1 MTPSAPSPTPNPS
14 ELRIHP
20 TDPSPGDPGA
30 SAARDPERYWV
41 EHVYQGGSV
50 PQLTVRAIIAGM
62 VIGAVMC
69 LSNLYVILKT
79 GWSLGVTITAC
90 ILAFAVFATFGAM
103 SRLTAWVLDRLPKP
117 VKYLLGAWMV
127 ASNVGV
133 IYWMGWGAASVAA
146 LCALLMLG
154 FLVLSARGPKR
165 EFTDLENN
173 AMGSVA
179 SAAGYMT
186 GGGNM
191 AAVPALLMLT
201 GALPPSGW
209 LVVWFAVISA
219 LGVFAAIP
227 IKRQLINV
235 EALPFP
241 TGTATAE
248 TIRALHGHGDV
259 ARRKSLM
266 LGAAG
271 LVGALLVFFRDAR
284 FPWLTNIPE
293 KRGMPFTVGGRPA
306 GDWTLSFDFSLLL
319 VGAGALV
326 SFKTGWSMLLGAVL
340 TYGFLAPE
348 MVAQGA
354 ITAVTYRAINSW
366 AVWTG
371 AALLVSSGLLSFAFQ
386 WRSVARSFKALSGL
400 FGKKDAKAEAEDPL
414 AGIECPPAWFPI
426 GFALLGPVAIFLM
439 AYLFQIPWWAG
450 VLAMPL
456 AVVMGVIASRVT
468 GETDT
473 TPTKALGPVTQLI
486 FGGLAPGNIPANV
499 MSANATGGVGLHSAD
514 LLTDLKSGW
523 LLGAN
528 PRQQFFAQLFGVV
541 AGAAVVV
548 PAFKLLVPSADVL
561 GSAEFPAPAS
571 MVWAGVSKLLATGV
585 AALPESARV
594 GAVCGASLGILLVLL
609 ERWAPK
615 KAKAFIPSAAG
626 FGLAIVIPGSSSI
639 AFFLGAAIAEVL
651 RRVKPKLA
659 EDTVLPVSSGFIA
672 GESLLGIGLAMAKAF
687 GVMPK

>member
-1 MTPSAPSPTPNPS
+1 MSQSSPPSTPTPSAAHGGPPPDAHSQA
-14 ELRIHP
+14 
-20 TDPSPGDPGA
+20 PGV
-30 SAARDPERYWV
+30 SAETDPERYWLKN
-41 EHVYQGGSV
+41 VYQGGSR
-50 PQLTVRAIIAGM
+50 QLTVRAVIAGM
-62 VIGAVMC
+62 LIGAVMC

-90 ILAFAVFATFGAM
+90 ILAFAVFGTLRSLRVLKNDF
-103 SRLTAWVLDRLPKP
+103 TA
-117 VKYLLGAWMV
+117 
-127 ASNVGV
+127 
-133 IYWMGWGAASVAA
+133 
-146 LCALLMLG
+146 
-154 FLVLSARGPKR
+154 
-165 EFTDLENN
+165 LENN

-227 IKRQLINV
+227 IKRQLINI

-248 TIRALHGHGDV
+248 TIRALHGHGEV
-259 ARRKSLM
+259 ARRKSRL
-266 LGAAG
+266 LTGAG
-271 LVGALLVFFRDAR
+271 VVGAFLVVLRDAR
-284 FPWLTNIPE
+284 FSWLTNIPD
-293 KRGMPFTVGGRPA
+293 KVSLPFTMLGKKA
-306 GDWTLSFDFSLLL
+306 SAWTLSLDFSLLM

-340 TYGFLAPE
+340 AYGFLAPE
-348 MVAQGA
+348 MVAQGEIA
-354 ITAVTYRAINSW
+354 EVTYKAINSW
-366 AVWTG
+366 MVWTG
-371 AALLVSSGLLSFAFQ
+371 SALLVSSGLLSFAFQ

-400 FGKKDAKAEAEDPL
+400 FGGKRSGEEEQDPL
-414 AGIECPPAWFPI
+414 AGIECPPSWFPL
-426 GFALLGPVAIFLM
+426 GFAVLGPVAVFLM
-439 AYLFQIPWWAG
+439 AHLFQIPWWAG
-450 VLAMPL
+450 VLALPL

-499 MSANATGGVGLHSAD
+499 MSANATGGVGLHAAD

-528 PRQQFFAQLFGVV
+528 PRQQFIAQLFGVV

-548 PAFKLLVPSADVL
+548 PVFNILIPSPDVL
-561 GSAEFPAPAS
+561 GSVDFPAPAT

-585 AALPESARV
+585 AAMPVSARW
-594 GAVCGASLGILLVLL
+594 GATCGGTLGITLVLL
-609 ERWAPK
+609 ERWAPAK
-615 KAKAFIPSAAG
+615 LKAYIPSAAG
-626 FGLAIVIPGSSSI
+626 FGLAIVIPASSSI
-639 AFFLGAAIAEVL
+639 AFFIGAAIAEVL
-651 RRVKPKLA
+651 RRKKPALA
-659 EDTVLPVSSGFIA
+659 EATVLPVSSGFIA
-672 GESLLGIGLAMAKAF
+672 GESLLGIGIAMLKAF
-687 GVMPK
+687 GMMPK

>member
-1 MTPSAPSPTPNPS
+1 MSPSSPSSTPSPS

-20 TDPSPGDPGA
+20 NDPPPEGDAGA
-30 SAARDPERYWV
+30 SAAKDPERYWL
-41 EHVYQGGSV
+41 EHVYQGGSR
-50 PQLTVRAIIAGM
+50 QLTVRAVIAGM
-62 VIGAVMC
+62 LIGAVMC

-90 ILAFAVFATFGAM
+90 ILAYAVFGTLR
-103 SRLTAWVLDRLPKP
+103 SLRLLKKD
-117 VKYLLGAWMV
+117 
-127 ASNVGV
+127 
-133 IYWMGWGAASVAA
+133 
-146 LCALLMLG
+146 
-154 FLVLSARGPKR
+154 
-165 EFTDLENN
+165 FTDLENN

-201 GALPPSGW
+201 GTLPSSGW
-209 LVVWFAVISA
+209 LMVWFAVISA

-227 IKRQLINV
+227 IKRQLINI

-248 TIRALHGHGDV
+248 TIRALHGHGET
-259 ARRKSLM
+259 ARRKSRL
-266 LGAAG
+266 LGGAG
-271 LVGALLVFFRDAR
+271 LVGALLVLIRDAR

-293 KRGMPFTVGGRPA
+293 KVSLPFTILGKKA
-306 GDWTLSFDFSLLL
+306 SDWSLSLSFSLLL

-348 MVAQGA
+348 MVSRGVIPEVKYA
-354 ITAVTYRAINSW
+354 AINTW
-366 AVWTG
+366 MVWTG
-371 AALLVSSGLLSFAFQ
+371 SALLVSSGLLSFAFQ
-386 WRSVARSFKALSGL
+386 WRSVVRSFKALRGL
-400 FGKKDAKAEAEDPL
+400 FGGKDTNQEADPL

-426 GFALLGPVAIFLM
+426 GFAILGPIAIFLM
-439 AYLFQIPWWAG
+439 VYLFQIPWWAG

-528 PRQQFFAQLFGVV
+528 PRQQFVAQLFGVV

-548 PAFKLLVPSADVL
+548 PVFNLLVPSADML
-561 GSAEFPAPAS
+561 GTEEFPVPAS

-585 AALPESARV
+585 SALHPTARV
-594 GAVCGASLGILLVLL
+594 GALCGASLGIILVLL

-615 KAKAFIPSAAG
+615 KAKAWVPSAAG
-626 FGLAIVIPGSSSI
+626 FGLAIVIPAASSI
-639 AFFLGAAIAEVL
+639 AFFIGAALAEAL
-651 RRVKPKLA
+651 RRAKPRVA
-659 EDTVLPVSSGFIA
+659 DDVVLPVSSGFIA
-672 GESLLGIGLAMAKAF
+672 GESLLGIAIAMAKAF
-687 GVMPK
+687 GVMGK